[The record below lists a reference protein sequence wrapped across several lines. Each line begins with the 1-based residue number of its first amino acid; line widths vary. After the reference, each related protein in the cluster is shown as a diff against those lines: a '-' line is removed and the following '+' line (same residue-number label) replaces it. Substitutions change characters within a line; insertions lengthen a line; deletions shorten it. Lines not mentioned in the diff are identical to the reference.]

1 MSSLTHKRISYPKD
15 ITKKTVTRL
24 SVYRI
29 STFKLTEIKSVV
41 YTFLEALNTYSG
53 SNREIEKWHKATTC
67 ACENDERKKNKEFYA
82 YSTFEIITVPVFF
95 FFLDCNTSTFYSL
108 EKPVHMKQHKICETG
123 LPDHFHVICD
133 GHVD

>member
-1 MSSLTHKRISYPKD
+1 MTPLTHRRISYPKD
-15 ITKKTVTRL
+15 ITKKTVSL
-24 SVYRI
+24 FSVYSI

-95 FFLDCNTSTFYSL
+95 FFLTAT
-108 EKPVHMKQHKICETG
+108 P
-123 LPDHFHVICD
+123 PHFIRSRNQCI
-133 GHVD
+133 

>member
-1 MSSLTHKRISYPKD
+1 MSPLTHKRISYPKD
-15 ITKKTVTRL
+15 ITKKTVTL
-24 SVYRI
+24 FCVYRI

-41 YTFLEALNTYSG
+41 YTFLEVLNTYAG

-95 FFLDCNTSTFYSL
+95 FFLTAT
-108 EKPVHMKQHKICETG
+108 P
-123 LPDHFHVICD
+123 PHFIRSRNQCI
-133 GHVD
+133 